1 VINLEILLLILVANG
16 VPVIASGLLNR
27 RFEVP
32 LDMGVRLP
40 DGQPLFGSSKTLRGL
55 LLSLPLTAIVA
66 ELIGLSFTLGLTVA
80 LWAMLGDL
88 LSSFI
93 KRRLGM
99 ASGSQALGLDQLFES
114 LLPLLAVAGPL
125 TISATEIMATV
136 ITFAVLE
143 LLISQILFR
152 LKLRKH
158 PY

>member
-16 VPVIASGLLNR
+16 VPVMASVLLNQ
-27 RFEVP
+27 RFSLP

-40 DGQPLFGSSKTLRGL
+40 DGRPLFGASKTFRGL
-55 LLSLPLTAIVA
+55 LLSLPLTGIVA

-93 KRRLGM
+93 KRRIGM
-99 ASGSQALGLDQLFES
+99 APGSQALGIDQLPES

-143 LLISQILFR
+143 LLISRVLFR

>member
-16 VPVIASGLLNR
+16 VPVMASVLLNQ
-27 RFEVP
+27 RFSLP

-40 DGQPLFGSSKTLRGL
+40 DGRPLFGASKTFRGL
-55 LLSLPLTAIVA
+55 LLSLPLTGIVA

-93 KRRLGM
+93 KRRIGM
-99 ASGSQALGLDQLFES
+99 TPGSQALGIDQLPES

-143 LLISQILFR
+143 LLISRVLFR

>member
-1 VINLEILLLILVANG
+1 MINLEILLLILVANG
-16 VPVIASGLLNR
+16 VPVMASVLLNQ
-27 RFEVP
+27 RFSLP

-40 DGQPLFGSSKTLRGL
+40 DGRPLFGASKTFRGL
-55 LLSLPLTAIVA
+55 LLSLPLTGIVA

-93 KRRLGM
+93 KRRIGM
-99 ASGSQALGLDQLFES
+99 ASGSQALGIDQLPES

-143 LLISQILFR
+143 LLISRVLFR

>member
-1 VINLEILLLILVANG
+1 MINLEILLLILVANG

>member
-1 VINLEILLLILVANG
+1 MINLEILLLIFVANG

>member
-1 VINLEILLLILVANG
+1 MINLEILLLILVANG
-16 VPVIASGLLNR
+16 VPVMASVLLNQ
-27 RFEVP
+27 RFSLP

-40 DGQPLFGSSKTLRGL
+40 DGRPLFGASKTFRGL
-55 LLSLPLTAIVA
+55 LLSLPLTGIVA

-93 KRRLGM
+93 KRRIGM
-99 ASGSQALGLDQLFES
+99 TPGSQALGIDQLPES

-143 LLISQILFR
+143 LLISRVLFR

>member
-1 VINLEILLLILVANG
+1 MINLETLLLILAANG
-16 VPVIASGLLNR
+16 VPVMASVLLNQ
-27 RFEVP
+27 RFVLP
-32 LDMGVRLP
+32 LDMGARLP
-40 DGQPLFGSSKTLRGL
+40 DGRPLFGPSKTFRGL
-55 LLSLPLTAIVA
+55 LLSLPLTGIVA

-99 ASGSQALGLDQLFES
+99 APGSQALGLDQLPES

-125 TISATEIMATV
+125 AISATEIMATV
-136 ITFAVLE
+136 ITFFVLE
-143 LLISQILFR
+143 LLISRILFR
-152 LKLRKH
+152 LRLRKH

>member
-1 VINLEILLLILVANG
+1 MINLEILLLILVANG
-16 VPVIASGLLNR
+16 VPVMAYGLLNQ
-27 RFEVP
+27 RFGLP
-32 LDMGVRLP
+32 LDMGVKLP
-40 DGQPLFGSSKTLRGL
+40 DGRPLFGPSKTLRGL
-55 LLSLPLTAIVA
+55 LLSLPLTGIIA

-99 ASGSQALGLDQLFES
+99 APGSRALGLDQLPES

-125 TISATEIMATV
+125 VISATEIMATV
-136 ITFAVLE
+136 ITFFVLE
-143 LLISQILFR
+143 LLISRVLFR
-152 LKLRKH
+152 LRLRKH

>member
-1 VINLEILLLILVANG
+1 MINLEILLLILVANG
-16 VPVIASGLLNR
+16 VPVMASGLLNQ
-27 RFEVP
+27 RFGLP

-40 DGQPLFGSSKTLRGL
+40 DGRLLFGPSKTLRGL
-55 LLSLPLTAIVA
+55 LLSLPLTGIVA

-99 ASGSQALGLDQLFES
+99 APGSRALGLDQLPES

-125 TISATEIMATV
+125 VISATEIMATV
-136 ITFAVLE
+136 ITFFVLE
-143 LLISQILFR
+143 LLISRVLFR
-152 LKLRKH
+152 LRLRKH